1 MCSDDHRCDMCRV
14 QNLRDVKS
22 KKLTGT
28 IKINPQTEVFIF
40 LHSHPVTYIKLGD
53 VDVLRKVGI
62 N

>member
-1 MCSDDHRCDMCRV
+1 MCRV